1 MTSRTPVI
9 TGVGVVSSAGIGAEN
24 FWNGIQ
30 SPQDHFRDVSLFT
43 PKGLPNKVC
52 SEIGPWV
59 DGFDAIDIAK
69 LAELRICAFAVAAQK
84 EALAHANCLPAA
96 VDRVLVGTTVGDI
109 ATQEAGI
116 CRRNTTRDENP
127 MTLRVDLGLRRAVS
141 LCRDDLPVELFLTAC
156 SAGNLAVIR
165 ACQLI
170 KSGEADVVIAGGAEA
185 LSQMAFVGF
194 SRIRGMA
201 TQKCRP
207 FSEQRDG
214 MLLGEGAA
222 FLVIEAAEYAAARG
236 AEPLAE
242 IVGSG
247 MSCDAKHP
255 TAPESEGEGIARA
268 MQSALGTLPPA
279 QVDYIC
285 AHGTGTQQNDA
296 AEARGYVNFFD
307 ETRPPISSI
316 KGSIGHSLG
325 AASAI
330 ELVACVLSIQN
341 QKLVPQRG
349 VDGEPTL
356 ELHLPLEAK
365 PERGIDLVI
374 NNAFAFW
381 GNNTSVALHRPKAA
395 TAPEI
400 IGAKFEKP
408 EIFYASASIAADY
421 PVFVEDGAVSAEL
434 TPEMLQKLDRR
445 FRSRRSAVVVAA
457 LDRWN
462 DAAQLDE
469 LSEPQRRGFVLGT
482 ETGAGADIERFLSE
496 SIEKGDAIVNPGLFP
511 WTVHNAA
518 VGAAAIAA
526 TCQGPNIVISAGEQ
540 SGRSAIEQ
548 SIALLEAGFADFIYS
563 GVFESLGDHFG
574 TIASITALAT
584 RPELLGKSCIGPV
597 RQLDLAALTGGTDGV
612 VSWAQKLRNCD
623 PRATERV

>member
-1 MTSRTPVI
+1 MAGRTPII
-9 TGVGVVSSAGIGAEN
+9 TGVGIVSSAGIGADR
-24 FWNGIQ
+24 FWDGIQ
-30 SPQDHFRDVSLFT
+30 SCNNHFREVSLFST
-43 PKGLPNKVC
+43 DGLPNKIC

-59 DGFDAIDIAK
+59 AGFDAIDSAQF
-69 LAELRICAFAVAAQK
+69 AESRICSFAVAAQH
-84 EALAHANCLPAA
+84 EAMVRANCMPAA

-116 CRRNTTRDENP
+116 RRRNTTRDENP
-127 MTLRVDLGLRRAVS
+127 MRLRVDLGLRRAVS

-170 KSGEADVVIAGGAEA
+170 KSGEADVVVAGGAEA

-222 FLVIEAAEYAAARG
+222 FLVIEAAEHAAARG
-236 AEPLAE
+236 AKPLAE
-242 IVGSG
+242 IVGIG

-255 TAPESEGEGIARA
+255 TAPESEGEGIVRA
-268 MQSALGTLPPA
+268 MQSALGKLPPA
-279 QVDYIC
+279 QVDYVC
-285 AHGTGTQQNDA
+285 AHGTGTQLNDA
-296 AEARGYVNFFD
+296 AEARGYANFF
-307 ETRPPISSI
+307 EERCPPVSSI
-316 KGSIGHSLG
+316 KASIGHSLG

-330 ELVACVLSIQN
+330 ELVACVLSIQH
-341 QKLVPQRG
+341 QKILPQCG

-356 ELHLPLEAK
+356 DLNLPLLAK
-365 PERGIDLVI
+365 PERDIDLVI

-381 GNNTSVALHRPKAA
+381 GNNTSVALHRPRDVAEA
-395 TAPEI
+395 IAP
-400 IGAKFEKP
+400 KPKSP
-408 EIFYASASIAADY
+408 EIFYASASIVADY
-421 PVFVEDGAVSAEL
+421 PVFVEDGAFSAEL
-434 TPEMLQKLDRR
+434 DVETLNQLDRR
-445 FRSRRSAVVVAA
+445 FRSRRSAVVIAA
-457 LDRWN
+457 LERWN
-462 DAAQLDE
+462 DASQLGTPPTPE
-469 LSEPQRRGFVLGT
+469 RCGIVLGT

-496 SIEKGDAIVNPGLFP
+496 SIEKGDPIVNPALFP

-526 TCQGPNIVISAGEQ
+526 TCRGPSIVVSSGEQ

-548 SIALLEAGFADFIYS
+548 SIALLEGGFADFIYC

-574 TIASITALAT
+574 TIASITALTT
-584 RPELLGKSCIGPV
+584 RPELLGESYIGSITE
-597 RQLDLAALTGGTDGV
+597 LDLAALRGGADCV
-612 VSWAQKLRNCD
+612 VSWAQTLGICGA
-623 PRATERV
+623 RATERVY